1 MSARV
6 LTTNKHAH
14 RYALAKRTN
23 APSRRTTVARRPSR
37 VCAEETT
44 TATAT
49 PKSVKPEQ
57 EVELKS
63 GVGFDYAPLRD
74 ALAEGDFY
82 KADQIHREALIT
94 VAGEEAEE
102 RGWVYFTEV
111 RTIPKE
117 DLLTMDNLWSAY
129 SDGKFGF
136 SEQRRIWLKNNKRWE
151 KFYKAIDWTSG
162 ENNNYR
168 KWATKEYFYTLDE
181 ACEGHLPLTNALRG
195 TNLLEEI
202 MLHPAFEEAAEKA
215 GKKKS
220 SLMGNFGQVKKLF

>member
-1 MSARV
+1 
-6 LTTNKHAH
+6 
-14 RYALAKRTN
+14 
-23 APSRRTTVARRPSR
+23 
-37 VCAEETT
+37 
-44 TATAT
+44 
-49 PKSVKPEQ
+49 
-57 EVELKS
+57 
-63 GVGFDYAPLRD
+63 
-74 ALAEGDFY
+74 
-82 KADQIHREALIT
+82 
-94 VAGEEAEE
+94 
-102 RGWVYFTEV
+102 
-111 RTIPKE
+111 
-117 DLLTMDNLWSAY
+117 MDNLWSAY

-136 SEQRRIWLKNNKRWE
+136 SVQRRIWLKNNKRWE
-151 KFYKAIDWTSG
+151 KFYKAIDWVTG